1 MLKVWTDEQC
11 SGTSNGITGRT
22 DWRKKAGGDEKP
34 GASGAAEGL
43 QPSDTETTADSSRK
57 KEHFLKL

>member
-34 GASGAAEGL
+34 GASGAAKGCSHL
-43 QPSDTETTADSSRK
+43 TLKRQLTAAEKRNI
-57 KEHFLKL
+57 F